1 MSAIIRLNKFITPEA
16 EKVEIKKL
24 ISQSSLNILIIS
36 LEKADKKNIL
46 SLGETFKKP
55 ESEGD

>member
-1 MSAIIRLNKFITPEA
+1 LSAIIRLNKFITPEA